1 MGLDE
6 RITLNNGILMP
17 KFGLGVYKAGDATIR
32 AVKTA
37 LECGYR
43 LIDTAAF
50 YNNETQ
56 VGKAIRESGVPRE
69 KVFVTTKMWNQDQ
82 RDNRQEDAFHESLN
96 KLKLDYIDLYLIHW
110 PVPGKF
116 IDTWKYMED
125 FLASGK
131 VRAIGVSNFLEHH
144 LEELAAVS
152 KVVPA
157 VDQFECHPFL
167 TRESLRDYCTSHS
180 IIPEAWSPLGRGIVL
195 ESRTIAEI
203 AKAHKKS
210 AAQVTLRWDYQNGI
224 ITIPKSVDPKR
235 IKENADIF
243 DFSLTE
249 DEMEKI
255 SDLDT
260 GITKQDPDNF
270 DF

>member
-32 AVKTA
+32 AVRTA

-69 KVFVTTKMWNQDQ
+69 EVFITTKMWNQDQ

-152 KVVPA
+152 NVVPA

-180 IIPEAWSPLGRGIVL
+180 IVPEAWSPLGRGIVL

-203 AKAHKKS
+203 AKAYKKS